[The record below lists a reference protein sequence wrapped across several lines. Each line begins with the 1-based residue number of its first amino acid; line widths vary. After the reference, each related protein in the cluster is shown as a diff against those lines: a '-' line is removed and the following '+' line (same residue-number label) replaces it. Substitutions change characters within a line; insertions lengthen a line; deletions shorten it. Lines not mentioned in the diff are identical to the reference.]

1 MVQYFAEHRMEVEK
15 VVLEMY
21 NPKYVDYAE
30 RKTEMI
36 LNQIEFARRCGVS
49 EERIKQE
56 LIREHN
62 MTSTYA
68 QRCLDYEPSTNTVIA
83 L

>member
-1 MVQYFAEHRMEVEK
+1 
-15 VVLEMY
+15 MY
-21 NPKYVDYAE
+21 NPKYVDDAE

-36 LNQIEFARRCGVS
+36 LNQIEFAGRCGVP
-49 EERIKQE
+49 EEQIKQE

-62 MTSTYA
+62 MTPTYA